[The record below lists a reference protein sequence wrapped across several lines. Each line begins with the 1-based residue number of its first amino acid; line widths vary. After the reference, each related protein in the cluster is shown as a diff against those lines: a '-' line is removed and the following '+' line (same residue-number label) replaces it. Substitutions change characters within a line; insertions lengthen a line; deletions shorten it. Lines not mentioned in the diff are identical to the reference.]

1 MCTDIKYRVSFVLF
15 IKELQETSE
24 KFCIFLHYRLDV
36 YKIFC
41 YYVATFRS
49 NSRNNQARKQSVMK
63 TIISLEI
70 ETANAVV
77 DFSRAIV
84 AVGNAGI
91 QVLNGTYGSINKK
104 AAKVAATKEAKVEK
118 SSTTPS
124 NNPRLKFGW
133 RYDVQQALKQYGKT
147 IEWLGAKIGYSKGTM
162 RNYIYSNTHCSK
174 KAHARIMAAIN
185 ELNAE
190 PQPTA

>member
-1 MCTDIKYRVSFVLF
+1 
-15 IKELQETSE
+15 
-24 KFCIFLHYRLDV
+24 
-36 YKIFC
+36 
-41 YYVATFRS
+41 
-49 NSRNNQARKQSVMK
+49 MK
-63 TIISLEI
+63 TTISLEI

-91 QVLNGTYGSINKK
+91 QVLNGTYGSNKK
-104 AAKVAATKEAKVEK
+104 AAKTSAPKQAKVEK
-118 SSTTPS
+118 QSTPVS
-124 NNPRLKFGW
+124 NPRAKFGW

-174 KAHARIMAAIN
+174 KAHTRIMAAIN